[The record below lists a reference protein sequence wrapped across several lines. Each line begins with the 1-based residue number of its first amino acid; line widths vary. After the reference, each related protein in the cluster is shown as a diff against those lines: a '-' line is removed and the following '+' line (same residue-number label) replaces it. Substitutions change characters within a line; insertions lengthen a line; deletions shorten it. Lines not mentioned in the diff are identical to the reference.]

1 MKMKSL
7 QQGYGSASG
16 LAGLSRRGF
25 LRGVS
30 AAGIGAAGI
39 GSLGL
44 RELVA
49 LRAEDLQKKGM
60 SVIVLWMQ
68 GGPSQF
74 ETFDPK
80 PGHDSG
86 GPTEAIKTSVEGI
99 HVAQHWPLV
108 AEQMKDIALIRS
120 MTNREGN
127 HQRATYQLHTGY
139 APTGSVK
146 HPSFGSLV
154 SKEIGDADNELPQF
168 VAIGSSRGLSGISAG
183 FLGVGYDPFSVSS
196 PERPP
201 DNTKLAVEPGRLG
214 RAIGLLNELEGE
226 FSRAGAA
233 DRVREHRA
241 LYAKA
246 KRLATSKSLEAFN
259 ISRESEKTRELY
271 GDDSFGKGC
280 LLARRLVEA
289 GVTYIEVRSNGW
301 DTHND
306 NFERIKTLAGG
317 VDRGYAALIAD
328 LRDRGMLDRTMVL
341 WMGEFGR
348 TPRVN
353 GRTGRDHYPRV
364 FNLAISGGGVKGG
377 QVIGS
382 STEDGSR
389 VKERPVKVE
398 DLFSSVCYALDVD
411 TDKEHNSPLGR
422 PLKIVDGGETVTELF
437 S

>member
-214 RAIGLLNELEGE
+214 RAIG
-226 FSRAGAA
+226 AGAA

-353 GRTGRDHYPRV
+353 GRTGRDHYP
-364 FNLAISGGGVKGG
+364 
-377 QVIGS
+377 GS
-382 STEDGSR
+382 SI
-389 VKERPVKVE
+389 
-398 DLFSSVCYALDVD
+398 
-411 TDKEHNSPLGR
+411 SPS
-422 PLKIVDGGETVTELF
+422 PGEA
-437 S
+437 

>member
-1 MKMKSL
+1 MNPIHHQHSTAD
-7 QQGYGSASG
+7 GYP
-16 LAGLSRRGF
+16 GLSRRGF

-30 AAGIGAAGI
+30 AAGIG
-39 GSLGL
+39 SLGL
-44 RELVA
+44 LDLVA

-80 PGHDSG
+80 PGHDNS

-99 HVAQHWPLV
+99 QVAQHWPLV

-146 HPSFGSLV
+146 HPSLGSLV

-201 DNTKLAVEPGRLG
+201 ENTRLAVEPGRLG
-214 RAIGLLNELEGE
+214 RAIGLLDELEGE
-226 FSRAGAA
+226 FSRAGAS

-246 KRLATSKSLEAFN
+246 KRLATSKRLEAFN

-348 TPRVN
+348 TPRIN

-382 STEDGSR
+382 STDDGSR
-389 VKERPVKVE
+389 VKDRPVKVE

>member
-1 MKMKSL
+1 MKMRSL
-7 QQGYGSASG
+7 QQGYGSASS

-317 VDRGYAALIAD
+317 VVRGYAALIAD

-382 STEDGSR
+382 STDDGSR
-389 VKERPVKVE
+389 VKDRPVKVE

>member
-1 MKMKSL
+1 MNSMY
-7 QQGYGSASG
+7 QQYGTAGDSP
-16 LAGLSRRGF
+16 GLSRRGF

-30 AAGIGAAGI
+30 VAGV

-44 RELVA
+44 LDLVA
-49 LRAEDLQKKGM
+49 LRSEDLQKKGM

-80 PGHDSG
+80 PGHVNG

-99 HVAQHWPLV
+99 RIAQHWPLV

-201 DNTKLAVEPGRLG
+201 ENTRLAVEPGRLG
-214 RAIGLLNELEGE
+214 RAIGLLDELEGE
-226 FSRAGAA
+226 FSRAGAS

-246 KRLATSKSLEAFN
+246 KRLATSKRLEAFN

-271 GDDSFGKGC
+271 GADSFGKGC

-382 STEDGSR
+382 STDDGSR
-389 VKERPVKVE
+389 VKDRPVKVE

>member
-1 MKMKSL
+1 MEMNPGHE
-7 QQGYGSASG
+7 QHEQGSVF
-16 LAGLSRRGF
+16 AGLSRRGF
-25 LRGVS
+25 LGSV
-30 AAGIGAAGI
+30 GAAGVGAAAA

-44 RELVA
+44 RDLVA

-80 PGHDSG
+80 PGHDNG
-86 GPTEAIKTSVEGI
+86 GPTEAIKTAVPGI
-99 HVAQHWPLV
+99 RVAEHWPLV
-108 AEQMKDIALIRS
+108 AEQMKDIALVRS

-146 HPSFGSLV
+146 HPSLGSLI
-154 SKEIGDADNELPQF
+154 SKEVGDASHDLPQF
-168 VAIGSSRGLSGISAG
+168 VAIGSSRGLSGLSGG

-196 PERPP
+196 PDRPP
-201 DNTKLAVEPGRLG
+201 ENTTVSAGNARLG
-214 RAIGLLNELEGE
+214 RAIGLLNNLEGE
-226 FSRAGAA
+226 FAGSGAA
-233 DRVREHRA
+233 DRVKEHRA

-246 KRLATSKSLEAFN
+246 RKLATSKQLEAFN
-259 ISRESEKTRELY
+259 VSAESEKTRELY
-271 GDDSFGKGC
+271 GDGSFGKGC

-306 NFERIKTLAGG
+306 NFERISTLAGG

-328 LRDRGMLDRTMVL
+328 LRDRGMLDRTLVL

-348 TPRVN
+348 TPRIN

-382 STEDGSR
+382 STDDGSS
-389 VKERPVKVE
+389 VKDRPVKVE

>member
-1 MKMKSL
+1 MKMRSL
-7 QQGYGSASG
+7 QQGYGSASS

-364 FNLAISGGGVKGG
+364 FNLSISGGGVKGG

-382 STEDGSR
+382 STDDGSR
-389 VKERPVKVE
+389 VKDRPVKVE

>member
-259 ISRESEKTRELY
+259 ISRESEKIRELY

-382 STEDGSR
+382 STDDGSR
-389 VKERPVKVE
+389 VKDRPVKVE

>member
-1 MKMKSL
+1 MKMNPIHHQHSTAD
-7 QQGYGSASG
+7 GYP
-16 LAGLSRRGF
+16 GLSRRGF

-30 AAGIGAAGI
+30 AAGIG
-39 GSLGL
+39 SLGL
-44 RELVA
+44 LDLVA

-80 PGHDSG
+80 PGHDNS

-99 HVAQHWPLV
+99 QVAQHWPLV

-146 HPSFGSLV
+146 HPSLGSLV
-154 SKEIGDADNELPQF
+154 SKEIGDDDNELPQF

-201 DNTKLAVEPGRLG
+201 ENTRLAVEPGRLG
-214 RAIGLLNELEGE
+214 RAIGLLDELEGE
-226 FSRAGAA
+226 FSRAGAS

-246 KRLATSKSLEAFN
+246 KRLATSKRLEAFN

-348 TPRVN
+348 TPRIN

-382 STEDGSR
+382 STDDGSR
-389 VKERPVKVE
+389 VKDRPVKVE

>member
-259 ISRESEKTRELY
+259 ISRESEKIRELY

-348 TPRVN
+348 PPRIN

-382 STEDGSR
+382 STDDGSR
-389 VKERPVKVE
+389 VKDRPVKVE

>member
-7 QQGYGSASG
+7 QQGYGSASS

-154 SKEIGDADNELPQF
+154 SKEIGDADNALPQF

-382 STEDGSR
+382 STDDGSR
-389 VKERPVKVE
+389 VKDRPVKVE

>member
-1 MKMKSL
+1 MKMRSL

-382 STEDGSR
+382 STDDGSR
-389 VKERPVKVE
+389 VKDRPVKVE

>member
-1 MKMKSL
+1 MEMN
-7 QQGYGSASG
+7 SG
-16 LAGLSRRGF
+16 HDPYEQAGRLAGLSRRGF
-25 LRGVS
+25 L
-30 AAGIGAAGI
+30 GAAGAGVAAV

-44 RELVA
+44 RDLVA

-80 PGHDSG
+80 PGHDNG
-86 GPTEAIKTSVEGI
+86 GPTEAIRTAVPGI
-99 HVAQHWPLV
+99 QVAEHWPLG
-108 AEQMKDIALIRS
+108 AEQMKDIALGRS

-146 HPSFGSLV
+146 HPSLGSLI
-154 SKEIGDADNELPQF
+154 SKEVGDASHDLPQF
-168 VAIGSSRGLSGISAG
+168 VAIGNSRGISGISGG
-183 FLGVGYDPFSVSS
+183 FLGVNYDPFSVAS
-196 PERPP
+196 PDRPP
-201 DNTKLAVEPGRLG
+201 ENTTVPAGSARLG
-214 RAIGLLNELEGE
+214 RALGLLNKLEGE
-226 FSRAGAA
+226 FAGAGAA
-233 DRVREHRA
+233 DRVKEHRA

-246 KRLATSKSLEAFN
+246 RKLATSKQLEAFK
-259 ISRESEKTRELY
+259 ISVESEKTRELY
-271 GDDSFGKGC
+271 GEGSFGKGC

-328 LRDRGMLDRTMVL
+328 LRERGMLEKTVVL

-348 TPRVN
+348 TPRIN

-364 FNLAISGGGVKGG
+364 FNVAISGGGVKGG
-377 QVIGS
+377 QVVGS
-382 STEDGSR
+382 STEDGSQ
-389 VKERPVKVE
+389 VKDRPVKVE

-422 PLKIVDGGETVTELF
+422 PLKIVSGGETIMELF

>member
-1 MKMKSL
+1 MEMKSL

-49 LRAEDLQKKGM
+49 LRAEDLQKKSM

-80 PGHDSG
+80 PGHDNG

-146 HPSFGSLV
+146 HPSLGSLV
-154 SKEIGDADNELPQF
+154 SKEIGDVDHELPQF

-183 FLGVGYDPFSVSS
+183 FLGVGYDPFGVSS

-214 RAIGLLNELEGE
+214 RAFGLLNELEGE

-301 DTHND
+301 DTHNE

-328 LRDRGMLDRTMVL
+328 LRDRGMLDRTLVL

-348 TPRVN
+348 TPRIN

-382 STEDGSR
+382 STDDGSR
-389 VKERPVKVE
+389 VKDRPVKVE

>member
-1 MKMKSL
+1 MEMN
-7 QQGYGSASG
+7 SG
-16 LAGLSRRGF
+16 HDPYEQAGRLAGLSRRGF
-25 LRGVS
+25 L
-30 AAGIGAAGI
+30 GAAGAGVAAV

-44 RELVA
+44 RDLVA

-80 PGHDSG
+80 PGHDNG
-86 GPTEAIKTSVEGI
+86 GPTEAIRTAVPGI
-99 HVAQHWPLV
+99 QVAEHWPLV
-108 AEQMKDIALIRS
+108 AEQMKDIALVRS

-146 HPSFGSLV
+146 HPSLGSLI
-154 SKEIGDADNELPQF
+154 SKEVGDASHDLPQF
-168 VAIGSSRGLSGISAG
+168 VAIGNSRGISGISGG
-183 FLGVGYDPFSVSS
+183 FLGVNYDPFSVAS
-196 PERPP
+196 PDRPP
-201 DNTKLAVEPGRLG
+201 ENTTVPAGSARLG
-214 RAIGLLNELEGE
+214 RALGLLNKLEGE
-226 FSRAGAA
+226 FAGAGAA
-233 DRVREHRA
+233 DRVKEHRA

-246 KRLATSKSLEAFN
+246 RKLATSKQLEAFN
-259 ISRESEKTRELY
+259 ISVESEKTRELY
-271 GDDSFGKGC
+271 GDGSFGKGC

-289 GVTYIEVRSNGW
+289 GVTEVRANGW

-328 LRDRGMLDRTMVL
+328 LRERGMLEKTVVL

-348 TPRVN
+348 TPRIN

-364 FNLAISGGGVKGG
+364 FNIAISGGGVKGG
-377 QVIGS
+377 QVVGS
-382 STEDGSR
+382 STEDGSQ
-389 VKERPVKVE
+389 VKDRPVKVE

-422 PLKIVDGGETVTELF
+422 PLKIVSGGETIMELF

>member
-382 STEDGSR
+382 STDDGSR
-389 VKERPVKVE
+389 VKDRPVKVE

>member
-1 MKMKSL
+1 MKMRSL
-7 QQGYGSASG
+7 QQGYGSASS

-348 TPRVN
+348 TPRIN

-382 STEDGSR
+382 STDDGSR
-389 VKERPVKVE
+389 VKDRPVKVE

>member
-139 APTGSVK
+139 VPTGSVK

-382 STEDGSR
+382 STDDGSR
-389 VKERPVKVE
+389 VKDRPVKVE

>member
-1 MKMKSL
+1 MKMNPIHHQHSTAD
-7 QQGYGSASG
+7 GYP
-16 LAGLSRRGF
+16 GLSRRGF

-30 AAGIGAAGI
+30 AAGIG
-39 GSLGL
+39 SLGL
-44 RELVA
+44 LDLVA

-80 PGHDSG
+80 PGHDNS

-99 HVAQHWPLV
+99 QVAQHWPLV

-146 HPSFGSLV
+146 HPSRGSLV
-154 SKEIGDADNELPQF
+154 SKEIGDDDNELPQC

-201 DNTKLAVEPGRLG
+201 ENTRLAVEPGRLG
-214 RAIGLLNELEGE
+214 RAIGLLDELEGE
-226 FSRAGAA
+226 FSRAGAS

-246 KRLATSKSLEAFN
+246 KRLATSKRLEAFN

-348 TPRVN
+348 TPRIN

-382 STEDGSR
+382 STDDGSR
-389 VKERPVKVE
+389 VKDRPVKVE

>member
-289 GVTYIEVRSNGW
+289 GVTYIEGRSNGW

-389 VKERPVKVE
+389 VKDRPVKVE

>member
-259 ISRESEKTRELY
+259 ISREAEKIRELY

>member
-1 MKMKSL
+1 MKMRSL
-7 QQGYGSASG
+7 QQGYGSASS

-382 STEDGSR
+382 STDDGSR
-389 VKERPVKVE
+389 VKDRPVKVE

-411 TDKEHNSPLGR
+411 TDKEHNSPRGR

>member
-1 MKMKSL
+1 MITF
-7 QQGYGSASG
+7 SG
-16 LAGLSRRGF
+16 KTPVSRRGF

-30 AAGIGAAGI
+30 AAGIGSI
-39 GSLGL
+39 GLL
-44 RELVA
+44 DLVA

-86 GPTEAIKTSVEGI
+86 GPTEAIKTSVDGI
-99 HVAQHWPLV
+99 RIAQHWPLV

-146 HPSFGSLV
+146 HPSLGSVV
-154 SKEIGDADNELPQF
+154 SKEIGDAAHELPQF

-183 FLGVGYDPFSVSS
+183 FLGVGYDPFSISS

-422 PLKIVDGGETVTELF
+422 PLKIVDGGDTVMELF
-437 S
+437 N

>member
-1 MKMKSL
+1 MKMNPIHHQHSTAD
-7 QQGYGSASG
+7 GYP
-16 LAGLSRRGF
+16 GLSRRGF

-30 AAGIGAAGI
+30 AAGIG
-39 GSLGL
+39 SLGL
-44 RELVA
+44 LDLVA

-80 PGHDSG
+80 PGHDNG

-99 HVAQHWPLV
+99 QVAQHWPLV

-146 HPSFGSLV
+146 HPSLGSLV

-201 DNTKLAVEPGRLG
+201 ENTRLAVEPGRLG
-214 RAIGLLNELEGE
+214 RAIGLLDELEGE
-226 FSRAGAA
+226 FSRAGAS

-246 KRLATSKSLEAFN
+246 KRLATSKRLEAFN

-348 TPRVN
+348 TPRIN

-382 STEDGSR
+382 STDDGSR
-389 VKERPVKVE
+389 VKDRPVKVE

>member
-1 MKMKSL
+1 MKMNPIHHQHSTAD
-7 QQGYGSASG
+7 GYP
-16 LAGLSRRGF
+16 GLSRRGF

-30 AAGIGAAGI
+30 AAGIG
-39 GSLGL
+39 SLGL
-44 RELVA
+44 LDLVA

-80 PGHDSG
+80 PGHDNS

-99 HVAQHWPLV
+99 QVAQHWPLV

-146 HPSFGSLV
+146 HPSLGSLV

-201 DNTKLAVEPGRLG
+201 ENTRLAVEPGRLG
-214 RAIGLLNELEGE
+214 RAIGLLDELEGE
-226 FSRAGAA
+226 FSRAGAS

-246 KRLATSKSLEAFN
+246 KRLATSKRLEAFN

-348 TPRVN
+348 TPRIN

-382 STEDGSR
+382 STDDGSR
-389 VKERPVKVE
+389 VKDRPVKVE

>member
-1 MKMKSL
+1 MKMNSMH
-7 QQGYGSASG
+7 QQHAMADGFP
-16 LAGLSRRGF
+16 GLSRRGF
-25 LRGVS
+25 LRGMGTVGIC
-30 AAGIGAAGI
+30 AAGID
-39 GSLGL
+39 SLGL
-44 RELVA
+44 RDLVA

-80 PGHDSG
+80 PDHDNG
-86 GPTEAIKTSVEGI
+86 GPTEAIKTSVQGI
-99 HVAQHWPLV
+99 RIAQHWPLV
-108 AEQMKDIALIRS
+108 AEQMKNIALIRS

-146 HPSFGSLV
+146 HPSIGSLV
-154 SKEIGDADNELPQF
+154 SKEIGDASHELPQF

-214 RAIGLLNELEGE
+214 RAFGLLNELEGE

-306 NFERIKTLAGG
+306 NFERTRTLAGG
-317 VDRGYAALIAD
+317 VDRGYAALLAD
-328 LRDRGMLDRTMVL
+328 LRDRGMLERTLVL

-348 TPRVN
+348 TPRIN

-364 FNLAISGGGVKGG
+364 FNIAVSGAGVKGG

-382 STEDGSR
+382 STDDGSR
-389 VKERPVKVE
+389 VKDRPVKVE

-437 S
+437 N

>member
-348 TPRVN
+348 TPRIN

-382 STEDGSR
+382 STDDGSR
-389 VKERPVKVE
+389 VKDRPVKVE

>member
-16 LAGLSRRGF
+16 LAGFSRRGF

-80 PGHDSG
+80 PGHDNS

-99 HVAQHWPLV
+99 QVAQHWPLV

-226 FSRAGAA
+226 FSRAGAS

-246 KRLATSKSLEAFN
+246 KRLATSKRLEAFN

-382 STEDGSR
+382 STDDGSR
-389 VKERPVKVE
+389 VKDRPVKVE

>member
-7 QQGYGSASG
+7 QQGYGSASS

-382 STEDGSR
+382 STDDGSR
-389 VKERPVKVE
+389 VKDRPVKVE

>member
-16 LAGLSRRGF
+16 PAGLSRRGF

-382 STEDGSR
+382 STDDGSR
-389 VKERPVKVE
+389 VKDRPVKVE

>member
-1 MKMKSL
+1 MKMNPIHHQHSTAD
-7 QQGYGSASG
+7 GYP
-16 LAGLSRRGF
+16 GLSRRGF

-30 AAGIGAAGI
+30 AAGIG
-39 GSLGL
+39 SLGL
-44 RELVA
+44 LDLVA

-80 PGHDSG
+80 PGHDNS

-99 HVAQHWPLV
+99 QVAQHWPLV

-146 HPSFGSLV
+146 HPSLGSLV

-201 DNTKLAVEPGRLG
+201 ENTRLAVEPGRLG
-214 RAIGLLNELEGE
+214 RAIGLLDELEGE
-226 FSRAGAA
+226 FSRAGAS

-246 KRLATSKSLEAFN
+246 KRLATSKRLEAFN

-271 GDDSFGKGC
+271 GDDSFGKG
-280 LLARRLVEA
+280 
-289 GVTYIEVRSNGW
+289 
-301 DTHND
+301 
-306 NFERIKTLAGG
+306 
-317 VDRGYAALIAD
+317 
-328 LRDRGMLDRTMVL
+328 
-341 WMGEFGR
+341 
-348 TPRVN
+348 
-353 GRTGRDHYPRV
+353 
-364 FNLAISGGGVKGG
+364 
-377 QVIGS
+377 
-382 STEDGSR
+382 
-389 VKERPVKVE
+389 
-398 DLFSSVCYALDVD
+398 
-411 TDKEHNSPLGR
+411 
-422 PLKIVDGGETVTELF
+422 
-437 S
+437 

>member
-1 MKMKSL
+1 MKMRSL
-7 QQGYGSASG
+7 QQGYGSASS

-382 STEDGSR
+382 STDDGSR
-389 VKERPVKVE
+389 VKDRPVKVE